1 MYIADVLVM
10 QIQNHYSPMIESCT
24 SKNESLELLDLGIDQ
39 DTADLIYVG
48 EIKTASYLPGVKFSA
63 VKERL
68 IQYKNYDPSTI
79 IPAWTTDALLSVLPL
94 KIDDTYQLLIFP
106 DLTTSMWVCMY
117 DEIEKHSKVLEA
129 KGDVIYREAI
139 LKMVKWWLK
148 KEKRET

>member
-1 MYIADVLVM
+1 
-10 QIQNHYSPMIESCT
+10 MIESCT

-39 DTADLIYVG
+39 DTADLIYIG
-48 EIKTASYLPGVKFSA
+48 EIKTVSYLPGVKFSV

-68 IQYKNYDPSTI
+68 IQDKNYDPSTI
-79 IPAWTTDALLSVLPL
+79 IPAWTTDALISILPQ
-94 KIDDTYQLLIFP
+94 KIGDTYQLLIFP

-117 DEIEKHSKVLEA
+117 NEIEKHSKVLEA
-129 KGDVIYREAI
+129 KGDVIYRKAI